1 MWQKV
6 ELNSEETVKENE
18 SAIAANA
25 LAQLGGIQAVV
36 ESALAMPD
44 VPVKPKKRKD
54 TIISRLNDPVN
65 HPSHYTSG
73 GIETIDFIEA
83 KDLDYNLG
91 NVVKYITRAD
101 KKGKKLEDL
110 KKAQWYLNRAVSN
123 LESK

>member
-6 ELNSEETVKENE
+6 ELNSEETKQENAE
-18 SAIAANA
+18 AVA
-25 LAQLGGIQAVV
+25 LGGIQAVMAKV
-36 ESALAMPD
+36 E
-44 VPVKPKKRKD
+44 VRKPNVLKVRRPKP
-54 TIISRLNDPVN
+54 TITSSDPVN

-91 NVVKYITRAD
+91 NVIKYITRAD

-123 LESK
+123 LEKP